1 MMSNGDGTS
10 EGEGTAGR
18 IAGLSFLK
26 GLLLYGVTLTFAG
39 IYAYV
44 ITRIANAGD
53 GSKPGFSDALIGAGA
68 ALAGVLGSAFAL
80 VIGVPTPKEGVNVK
94 LASALGAL
102 KETSTTMEKSTARLW
117 QFFSF
122 EPAETK
128 RMSVPL
134 TVGVWAYGVVGAAV
148 SLVYILHPNETPE
161 AVRALAVLFGG
172 YVIAFV
178 TAAYGLTRR

>member
-1 MMSNGDGTS
+1 MSNGDATP

-39 IYAYV
+39 IYAYFM
-44 ITRIANAGD
+44 TLIANAGD
-53 GSKPGFSDALIGAGA
+53 GSEPGFSEALVGAGA
-68 ALAGVLGSAFAL
+68 AIAGVLGSAFAL
-80 VIGVPTPKEGVNVK
+80 VIGVPTPKEGVNAK
-94 LASALGAL
+94 LASALDAL
-102 KETSTTMEKSTARLW
+102 DENSPKVAKSTARLW

-122 EPAETK
+122 DPAKAE

-148 SLVYILHPNETPE
+148 SLIYILHPNETPE

-172 YVIAFV
+172 YVVAFV